1 MAAMM
6 QPMIP
11 HRGPEFERLFE
22 QLQQGLRPVF
32 KTDRPVYISASSA
45 TGMMEAAIRCAPPGR
60 ILCLVNGAF
69 SERFAHIASMC
80 GRDVDRY
87 DVAWGQIHTIPQLD
101 ERLSIRKYSAITVVH
116 SETSTGALNNV
127 RAVSDC
133 AHRHGIFCLIDS
145 VSGLAG
151 TELRFDEW
159 KLDYVLSGSQK
170 ALALPPGLS
179 FAVASSAY
187 VDQANGTHGR
197 GVYFDLVEL
206 DAYARR
212 NQTPSTPALSLL
224 FALELQLRSIA
235 AEGLEA
241 RWARHKAM
249 ATRTQE
255 WITKISDETGKRLGN
270 IAPLG
275 SQSPT
280 VSTIKLPSDLP
291 AESFTAA
298 VAKRG
303 IVVGSGYGKL
313 KGSTFRTPWS
323 PSSVVSLR
331 ARVFFALD
339 PDISFECRRR
349 IRRDEN
355 IPGSNI
361 YSWAG
366 GAMGDPGPER

>member
-1 MAAMM
+1 
-6 QPMIP
+6 
-11 HRGPEFERLFE
+11 
-22 QLQQGLRPVF
+22 
-32 KTDRPVYISASSA
+32 
-45 TGMMEAAIRCAPPGR
+45 
-60 ILCLVNGAF
+60 VNGAF

-87 DVAWGQIHTIPQLD
+87 DVAWGQVHTVPQLD

-116 SETSTGALNNV
+116 SETSTGALNDI
-127 RAVSDC
+127 RAISDC
-133 AHRHGIFCLIDS
+133 AHRRGIFCLVDS

-151 TELRFDEW
+151 AELRFDEW
-159 KLDYVLSGSQK
+159 NLDYALSGSQK

-187 VDQANGTHGR
+187 VDQANGTRER

-224 FALELQLRSIA
+224 FALEVQLQSIA

-241 RWARHKAM
+241 RWARHRAM
-249 ATRTQE
+249 AARTQE
-255 WITKISDETGKRLGN
+255 WITKIGEETKRKLGN

-280 VSTIKLPSDLP
+280 VSTIRLPSDLP
-291 AESFTAA
+291 AETFTAA

-313 KGSTFRTPWS
+313 KSSTFRIGHMGDHTVETVERCLAAC
-323 PSSVVSLR
+323 SSVLR
-331 ARVFFALD
+331 
-339 PDISFECRRR
+339 S
-349 IRRDEN
+349 
-355 IPGSNI
+355 
-361 YSWAG
+361 
-366 GAMGDPGPER
+366 

>member
-1 MAAMM
+1 MSTTKTFGTFFLPGPTEVREEVMAAMM
-6 QPMIP
+6 GPMIP
-11 HRGPEFERLFE
+11 HRGSEFEQLFE
-22 QLQQGLRPVF
+22 RLQQGLRPVF
-32 KTDRPVYISASSA
+32 KTERPVYISSSSA
-45 TGMMEAAIRCAPPGR
+45 TGMMEGAIRCAPPGR

-87 DVAWGQIHTIPQLD
+87 EVAWGQIHTIPQLE

-116 SETSTGALNNV
+116 SETSTGALNDV

-133 AHRHGIFCLIDS
+133 AHRRGIFCLIDS

-151 TELRFDEW
+151 AELHFDEW
-159 KLDYVLSGSQK
+159 KLDYVLTGSQK

-212 NQTPSTPALSLL
+212 NQTPSTPALSLMY
-224 FALELQLRSIA
+224 ALEVQLQSIA

-241 RWARHKAM
+241 RWARHRAM

-255 WITKISDETGKRLGN
+255 WITKISDETGKRLVN

-275 SQSPT
+275 FQSPT
-280 VSTIKLPSDLP
+280 VSAIRLPSDLP
-291 AESFTAA
+291 ADGFTAA

-313 KGSTFRTPWS
+313 KGSTFRIGHMGDHTVETVERCLAAC
-323 PSSVVSLR
+323 SSVLR
-331 ARVFFALD
+331 
-339 PDISFECRRR
+339 S
-349 IRRDEN
+349 
-355 IPGSNI
+355 
-361 YSWAG
+361 
-366 GAMGDPGPER
+366 